1 MKAFIAAS
9 TVFVVLLCGQQ
20 SLAQATT
27 PCSYI
32 SGVLQNASLTSI
44 PDPNDP
50 NRQVDACYTTPQ
62 TVRLVVHEIRL
73 CEQEPNASNY
83 LSSCESLV
91 SSTSGS
97 VVEIGVSGA
106 PIALDDGLS
115 LPTAEFSYAV
125 VVFSNEVGVKHIET
139 FDVDQTG
146 YSASRGRTCA
156 TRLVT
161 ASESQGDSYVTCG
174 TAPTAPAA
182 QFLTEAFYQ
191 LDHNSACSNYYP
203 NGLTGDVKFCLLSD
217 NSTLAS
223 NRQLDQ
229 YIDTRY
235 LMAAQRFST
244 PVNISELTRELRVSF
259 GITDALSIEKDGSEI
274 SYFIG
279 GFELSVSA
287 Q

>member
-1 MKAFIAAS
+1 MKKSFAVWTLFFLMS
-9 TVFVVLLCGQQ
+9 FGQQ
-20 SLAQATT
+20 ASAQAMTA
-27 PCSYI
+27 CSYA
-32 SGVLQNASLTSI
+32 SGVLQSASLIFDGQISS
-44 PDPNDP
+44 
-50 NRQVDACYTTPQ
+50 CYTTPQ

-125 VVFSNEVGVKHIET
+125 VVFSNEVGVKHTET
-139 FDVDQTG
+139 FDADQTG
-146 YSASRGRTCA
+146 YSASTGRTCA

-161 ASESQGDSYVTCG
+161 ASEAQGDSYVTCG
-174 TAPTAPAA
+174 TAPTAPTA

-191 LDHNSACSNYYP
+191 VDPSAACGDYDP

-223 NRQLDQ
+223 NRQVDQ

-235 LMAAQRFST
+235 LMAVQRFST
-244 PVNISELTRELRVSF
+244 PVNISEVTRELRVSF
-259 GITDALSIEKDGSEI
+259 GITDALSIEEDGGEI

-279 GFELSVSA
+279 AFQLSVSA

>member
-1 MKAFIAAS
+1 MKACIAAS

-20 SLAQATT
+20 SLAQAAT
-27 PCSYI
+27 PCAYT
-32 SGVLQNASLTSI
+32 SGVLQSSSLILDQST
-44 PDPNDP
+44 
-50 NRQVDACYTTPQ
+50 QVSSCYTTPQ

-115 LPTAEFSYAV
+115 LPTAEFSHAV
-125 VVFSNEVGVKHIET
+125 VVFSNEVGVKHTET
-139 FDVDQTG
+139 FDADQTG
-146 YSASRGRTCA
+146 FTSSGRTCA

-161 ASESQGDSYVTCG
+161 ASESQGASYVTCG

-191 LDHNSACSNYYP
+191 VDPSAACGDYDP
-203 NGLTGDVKFCLLSD
+203 NGLTGDVKFCLLAD
-217 NSTLAS
+217 TSTLAS
-223 NRQLDQ
+223 NLQVDQ

-235 LMAAQRFST
+235 LMAVQRFST
-244 PVNISELTRELRVSF
+244 PVNISEVTRELRVSF
-259 GITDALSIEKDGSEI
+259 GITDALSIEEDGGEI

-279 GFELSVSA
+279 AFQLSVSA